1 MCRNCLLNRR
11 QFVGTVGAVAS
22 GVLLSGGVAA
32 SRESGGLPDLR
43 WDPHAPLIH
52 PGKTLKV
59 QPILMYQEQPYRKLT
74 SYKSWGSVHSPE
86 AAREEAGRIEQEL
99 RRMKNDADFAV
110 EFLPLEI
117 VSQPEEAKKIHEKDY
132 DVVLL
137 YAATGYADRFDVCR
151 TPFAD
156 RDTIIF
162 VRHRNG
168 PLYYW
173 YESLGDRFLK
183 STEDPELL
191 KNNADNHGPIT
202 VEDVVVDD
210 LEEVV
215 WRLRALYG
223 LKNFIGHKVVAIGNA
238 AGKYA
243 PDAPENCKT
252 RFKQEIVEFPYDQFE
267 KRFLEYQADK
277 AMLDKAESWTDLYL
291 KLPNTKLETERDFL
305 VRAFLVY
312 DVFKEL
318 LIENQASTLT
328 VLGCMG
334 TMFEAANTTACMSLG
349 WLNDEGYLG
358 LCESDFVL
366 VPAAILMRHITNRP
380 VFMHNS
386 TFPHKGMVTCAHCAS
401 PRRMD
406 GEHYDPMRILTHYE
420 SDFGASPKVDFPI
433 GQKVTFLD
441 PHYSNPRWLTFTG
454 SVQSNPDFQIC
465 RSQQDVLL
473 DGDWKKLKRE
483 ARDSHWTMSFGD
495 YKNEVEYVSRKLGL
509 QCVRID

>member
-11 QFVGTVGAVAS
+11 EFIGAAGMISGALLAGQVAVS
-22 GVLLSGGVAA
+22 HADSKI
-32 SRESGGLPDLR
+32 PDHK
-43 WDPHAPLIH
+43 WDPNAPMFHI
-52 PGKTLKV
+52 GKALKV
-59 QPILMYQEQPYRKLT
+59 QPVLMYQNQPYRKLT
-74 SYKSWGSVHSPE
+74 SYKSWGSVHSE
-86 AAREEAGRIEQEL
+86 ESAREEAGRIEQDIN
-99 RRMKNDADFAV
+99 RMKKSADFSV
-110 EFLPLEI
+110 EFMPLVI
-117 VSQPEEAKKIHEKDY
+117 VSNPEEAKKIHEKDY
-132 DVVLL
+132 DVLL
-137 YAATGYADRFDVCR
+137 LFAATGGGDWFR
-151 TPFAD
+151 TCVPTAPEK
-156 RDTIIF
+156 DTIVF

-173 YESLGDRFLK
+173 YESLSDRYLK
-183 STEDPELL
+183 STDDPQLQN
-191 KNNADNHGPIT
+191 NNADNHGPIT
-202 VEDVVVDD
+202 VEDVVVDET
-210 LEEVV
+210 EEVV
-215 WRLRALYG
+215 WRLRALHG
-223 LKNFIGHKVVAIGNA
+223 LKNFIGHKVVAIGRA
-238 AGKYA
+238 GGKYA

-267 KRFLEYQADK
+267 KRYAKYRDDQG
-277 AMLDKAESWTDLYL
+277 MMSKAEAWTDLYL

-312 DVFKEL
+312 GIFKEL
-318 LIENQASTLT
+318 LLENNATTLT

-366 VPAAILMRHITNRP
+366 VPAAVLMHQITNKP

-386 TFPHKGMVTCAHCAS
+386 TFPHRGLVTCAHCAS

-406 GEHYDPMRILTHYE
+406 GQHYNPMRIQTHYE

-454 SVQSNPDFQIC
+454 EVQANPEFQIC
-465 RSQQDVLL
+465 RSQQDVLI
-473 DGDWKKLKRE
+473 DGDWKKLKQE

-495 YKNEVEYVSRKLGL
+495 YKNEVEYASRKIGVS
-509 QCVRID
+509 CVRID